1 MTITR
6 RALAGLV
13 AAPALLPSLARA
25 QAWPS
30 RPIRVVVPFPPGG
43 TTDVLARLVAARM
56 GERLGQNMVI
66 ENRAGAGGTVGSAVV
81 AQSAPDGYTLLVSNV
96 ASQGVGPSLFRNLAY
111 NAVTDYTHLGVIAE
125 IPSVL
130 IVNVDRPIRN
140 LAEFI
145 EAARRDPG
153 GIRVASPGNGSSS
166 HIKQVLLNQLAGIQT
181 THVPYRGAG
190 PALTDVVGNQIEAMI
205 TTLQEAGRNPRVR
218 LLAVTSA
225 GRVARWPDVPT
236 FRELGYDIVAST
248 WFGLSAPARLP
259 DAIADRLSAELLATL
274 AEPTIARRL
283 EEIGSTTR
291 PLTRAQFHAFVADE
305 VARWA
310 PIVRASGAQAD

>member
-6 RALAGLV
+6 RALAGLL
-13 AAPALLPSLARA
+13 AAPALLPSIARA
-25 QAWPS
+25 QAWPA

-43 TTDVLARLVAARM
+43 TTDVLARMTAARM
-56 GERLGQNMVI
+56 SERLGQNMVI

-96 ASQGVGPSLFRNLAY
+96 ASQGVGPSLYRNLAY
-111 NAVTDYTHLGVIAE
+111 NAVTDFTHIGVIGE

-130 IVNVDRPIRN
+130 IVNADRPIRT

-166 HIKQVLLNQLAGIQT
+166 HIKQVLLNQLAGIRT

-190 PALTDVVGNQIEAMI
+190 PALTDVVANQIEAMI

-225 GRVARWPDVPT
+225 ERMARWPEVPT

-274 AEPTIARRL
+274 AEPTIAQRL
-283 EEIGSTTR
+283 EEIGSATR
-291 PLTRAQFHAFVADE
+291 PLTRQQFSAFVAEE